1 MRYVKL
7 IKLASTPSLCLQT
20 IAFHAAMYLVLL
32 PLPTHLVVAV
42 LALLRGESDFVW
54 NYSSHWT
61 PFPST
66 QGIAAFGGIEAES
79 LDEKDKSRSP

>member
-1 MRYVKL
+1 
-7 IKLASTPSLCLQT
+7 
-20 IAFHAAMYLVLL
+20 MYLVLL